1 MRAEAHRRPFRHF
14 PAPRCAIAVTRAPLS
29 GPHGGTAGGQ
39 GDRRTGGQRDEGTD
53 GGTEGQTLGVTG
65 VEPRTNNAAFS
76 SEPSRRIREL
86 PGLRASSAISTAHVY
101 KLISFLAVI
110 TPKYFFSA
118 KEVQNKSNTGTRGG
132 VLSWVLGARPARG
145 SPLARHRLPMHEQ
158 LVCPLPCA

>member
-1 MRAEAHRRPFRHF
+1 MRAEAHTRPFRHF
-14 PAPRCAIAVTRAPLS
+14 PAPRGAIAVTRAPLS

-39 GDRRTGGQRDEGTD
+39 GDGGTEGQRGEGTD

-76 SEPSRRIREL
+76 SEPSRRVREL
-86 PGLRASSAISTAHVY
+86 PGLRTSSAISTAHMHR
-101 KLISFLAVI
+101 LMSFLAVI
-110 TPKYFFSA
+110 TPKYLFSA
-118 KEVQNKSNTGTRGG
+118 KQVQNKSNTGTRGG

-145 SPLARHRLPMHEQ
+145 SPLAQSHLPVHEQ